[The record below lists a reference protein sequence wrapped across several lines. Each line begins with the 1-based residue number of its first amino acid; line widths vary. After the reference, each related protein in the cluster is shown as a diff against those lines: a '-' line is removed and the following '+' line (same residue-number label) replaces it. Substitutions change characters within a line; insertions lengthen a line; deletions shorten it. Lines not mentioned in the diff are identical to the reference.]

1 MAIVPPKL
9 KDMTMH
15 AKTIAVM
22 TGTRAEYGLLFGT
35 ISELRARGANVQ
47 LIVTG
52 AHLSPEHGMTVNQIE
67 ADGMPIAA
75 RVPLALADDTTIN
88 IVHAMATG
96 LSGMADALTQ
106 LNPDIVVILGDRYE
120 MLSAATAAAMLN
132 YPIAHIHGG
141 EVTEGA
147 IDEAIRHAITKLSY
161 WHFATAD
168 AYAKRIVQLGEHP
181 ERVFTVGAPGID
193 QMLRLPT
200 LSREAFAGE
209 LGITLNTP
217 TIVCTYHPETLA
229 KTSINAQLDPMLEAL
244 AAFPEASVIITG
256 ANADAGGNAVNERMQ
271 CFAASRPNT
280 LFKMSLGS
288 RLYLNAM
295 RHADVVLGNSSS
307 GVIEAP
313 VLGRATVNIGNRQA
327 GRIRAATVI
336 DCDNEATAI
345 RNAIRK
351 ALSPEFVKTLAPQT
365 LFGVPGKVAPAI
377 ADALM
382 AQEIPASLRKAFYDL
397 AQ

>member
-1 MAIVPPKL
+1 
-9 KDMTMH
+9 MTPQ
-15 AKTIAVM
+15 TIAVM

-35 ISELRARGANVQ
+35 ITELKARGANVQ

-75 RVPLALADDTTIN
+75 RVPLDLTSDTTIS

-96 LSGMADALTQ
+96 LSGMADALVKV
-106 LNPDIVVILGDRYE
+106 NPDVVVILGDRYE
-120 MLSAATAAAMLN
+120 MLSAATAASMLN
-132 YPIAHIHGG
+132 LPIAHIHGG

-181 ERVFTVGAPGID
+181 SRVFTVGAPGID

-200 LSREAFAGE
+200 LARDAFAAE
-209 LGITLNTP
+209 LGMTLNTP

-229 KTSINAQLDPMLEAL
+229 KTSINAQLTPMLDAL
-244 AAFPEASVIITG
+244 AAFDDATVIITG
-256 ANADAGGNAVNERMQ
+256 ANADAGGQAVNSLLQ
-271 CFAASRPNT
+271 DFAATRPNT
-280 LFKMSLGS
+280 VFRMSLGS

-327 GRIRAATVI
+327 GRIRASTVI
-336 DCDNEATAI
+336 DCDNTADAI
-345 RNAIRK
+345 RDALAK
-351 ALSPEFVKTLAPQT
+351 ALSPAFQKTLAPQT
-365 LFGVPGKVAPAI
+365 LFGIPGQVAPAI
-377 ADALM
+377 ANALM
-382 AQEIPASLRKAFYDL
+382 AQEVPSSLRKAFYDL
-397 AQ
+397 